1 MLLLSLIQFKTV
13 ATAISRSNEQENT
26 NTI

>member
-26 NTI
+26 IKI